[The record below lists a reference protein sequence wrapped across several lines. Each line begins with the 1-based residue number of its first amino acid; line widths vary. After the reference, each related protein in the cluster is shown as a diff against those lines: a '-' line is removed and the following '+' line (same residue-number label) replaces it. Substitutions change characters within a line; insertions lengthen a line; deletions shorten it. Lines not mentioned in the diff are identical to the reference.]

1 MQFMHMSACV
11 QKQLHDFDSI
21 FQYSR
26 SPLWAASCN
35 GHIDVVK
42 TLIAAGADVNQADEV
57 SIQSVNYTAGDP
69 VDQMKAISH
78 CKEYAP

>member
-1 MQFMHMSACV
+1 MHMNTCV
-11 QKQLHDFDSI
+11 RKQLHDFDSI

-35 GHIDVVK
+35 GHMDVVK

-57 SIQSVNYTAGDP
+57 SNYTAGDP
-69 VDQMKAISH
+69 VDQMKAISR